1 MQRKKPP
8 ADHSLLQSPRGCTVC
23 TLQPACLPW
32 DLEPSDIERLERI
45 VDRTA
50 TVPAGKHLF
59 RFGDPLRSVYV
70 VRNGAFKNYRL
81 DAGGRERVL
90 GFIFPG
96 ELVGVDGIYPR
107 RHESNAVALKDS
119 AVCEL
124 PYAALTG
131 LMEHSEGLR
140 RQILRLVS
148 KDGVYTLGF
157 SLDSTADQRIA
168 AFLLN
173 LSHRAQLNG
182 RSATELDLSMS
193 HQDIGSYLRLNVES
207 VMRVLAH
214 FKSEGMLTLEGQHLT
229 LLDAGQIGDIAT
241 RH

>member
-8 ADHSLLQSPRGCTVC
+8 VILPLQQGPRGCTVC

-32 DLEPSDIERLERI
+32 ELEPSDIQRLERI
-45 VDRTA
+45 VDRSV

-59 RFGDPLRSVYV
+59 RFGEPLRSVYV
-70 VRNGAFKNYRL
+70 VRSGAFKNYRM

-90 GFIFPG
+90 GFILPG

-119 AVCEL
+119 AICEL

-131 LMEHSEGLR
+131 LMEQSDGLR

-157 SLDSTADQRIA
+157 TLDSTADQRVA

-173 LSHRAQLNG
+173 LAHRAQMNG
-182 RSATELDLSMS
+182 RSATELDLAMS
-193 HQDIGSYLRLNVES
+193 YLDISSYLRLNVES
-207 VMRVLAH
+207 VTRVLAR
-214 FKSEGMLTLEGQHLT
+214 FKAEGMLKLDGQHLT
-229 LLDAGQIGDIAT
+229 LLDPGQIGDIAT